1 MTRRRLYVLLAA
13 VALVGWPWLTE
24 DKFLHHVGVLI
35 CLTAIAA
42 SSLHLIIRTG
52 HVSLGHAAFMALG
65 AYGSVITVM
74 RLGLPWPVGLA
85 VGTAAAAALAAV
97 VGPIVLRLTGKYFV
111 LVTFLF
117 GEIVRMAI
125 VEASGLTGGANGI
138 FEVPPP
144 HPVLLSNRAYY
155 YLALA
160 FAVLGVGLCARLLA
174 CEYGRAI
181 DSVREG
187 ERLAECTGVPV
198 LRVKVTVFVI
208 ACALAGMTGALQ
220 AHYIRYV
227 GPEGYSIVQSL
238 NLVVMNVIGG
248 MSSLAGALVGTVF
261 MVTLPELLRGYV
273 NLQQIM
279 FGAIL
284 FATMAFLPGGLIE
297 IGRRLRSILRAS
309 LEQAWPQWTPVRR
322 AKYGEQ
328 IDAPGASMAPPA
340 TPQRLSEHRP

>member
-1 MTRRRLYVLLAA
+1 MTQRKLVFGIVAA
-13 VALVGWPWLTE
+13 VALLGWPWLTD

-35 CLTAIAA
+35 VLTSIGAA
-42 SSLHLIIRTG
+42 SLHLIIRTG
-52 HVSLGHAAFMALG
+52 HVSLGHAAFMGLG
-65 AYGSVITVM
+65 AYGSVLTVM
-74 RLGLPWPVGLA
+74 RLGLPWPIGLLVGM
-85 VGTAAAAALAAV
+85 AAAALLAAV

-117 GEIVRMAI
+117 GEMVRMAI
-125 VEASGLTGGANGI
+125 VESVSLTGGSNGI

-144 HPVLLSNRAYY
+144 YPVLMSNRAYY
-155 YLALA
+155 YFALA
-160 FAVLGVGLCARLLA
+160 FAVFAVGLCARLLT

-181 DSVREG
+181 DAIREG
-187 ERLAECTGVPV
+187 ERLAECSGVPV
-198 LRVKVTVFVI
+198 IRFKVTAFVI
-208 ACALAGMTGALQ
+208 ACALAGMQGSLQ

-227 GPEGYSIVQSL
+227 GPESYSIVQSL

-248 MSSLAGALVGTVF
+248 MSSLSGALIGTVF

-297 IGRRLRSILRAS
+297 LFRRLLARLRA
-309 LEQAWPQWTPVRR
+309 ARTT
-322 AKYGEQ
+322 
-328 IDAPGASMAPPA
+328 IA
-340 TPQRLSEHRP
+340 T